1 MSREVPLCRADS
13 VADGEARAF
22 DIGKASVALVRI
34 GEDFHAID
42 DVCSHA
48 DFSLAAG
55 EVDPD
60 ECTVECWKHGALF
73 DLRTG
78 EALTLPATRPVAVY
92 EVRVADG
99 DVAVVLPDDDEV
111 RP

>member
-1 MSREVPLCRADS
+1 MTREVALCRADS

-22 DIGKASVALVRI
+22 DVGRLSVALVRI
-34 GEDFHAID
+34 GDEFHAVD

-55 EVDPD
+55 EIDPE
-60 ECTVECWKHGALF
+60 ECTVECWKHGAQF

-99 DVAVVLPDDDEV
+99 DVTVVLPDQDEV
-111 RP
+111 WP